1 MTELAVVR
9 LKKKTIIIIII
20 IERIATLGGSN
31 TVVKLAYVGIHA
43 GPSWLFC
50 ELSC

>member
-1 MTELAVVR
+1 MTELAVE
-9 LKKKTIIIIII
+9 KIKNKI
-20 IERIATLGGSN
+20 IERIATLGGPN